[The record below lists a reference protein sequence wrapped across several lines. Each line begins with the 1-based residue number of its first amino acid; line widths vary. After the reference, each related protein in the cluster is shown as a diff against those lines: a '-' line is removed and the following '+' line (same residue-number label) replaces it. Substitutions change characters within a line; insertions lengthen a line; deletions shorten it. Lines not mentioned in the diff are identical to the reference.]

1 MSHIRY
7 TFLTQNKKLSEIR
20 VEHKGPAVFS
30 CRLYIRLARKDIA
43 VFKFLLE
50 SRDNLAYLSIIDK
63 HAAVLQIRYAPDA
76 RAELSDFL
84 RQAAGEVEFGIEH
97 DRI

>member
-1 MSHIRY
+1 M
-7 TFLTQNKKLSEIR
+7 QDKKMPEF
-20 VEHKGPAVFS
+20 VAGPQGPAFFS

-50 SRDNLAYLSIIDK
+50 SLDNLAYLSIIDK
-63 HAAVLQIRYAPDA
+63 HAAVLQIRFAQDS
-76 RAELSDFL
+76 RAELADFL
-84 RQAAGEVEFGIEH
+84 RQAAGEVEFRMEH